1 MSFRNLAIA
10 AIAIASLSACSGNN
24 DKQTFAPSAQEEGS
38 SGNAGAY
45 QAGTPLYT
53 FSVEEGSIMIDNS
66 HVDSIDDA
74 ALEGYPTLA
83 SHTKA
88 IGSVTKAVETNGNAL
103 ELYAG
108 DEMLMAFDTRGD
120 SEALLWS
127 RDGFNAQNVVYSR
140 SEASEQDQTPAS
152 GEVTFTLNECKVAE
166 EKVEEKQQEQE
177 QGKVEE
183 KQQEQGKVE
192 EKQQEQGKVE
202 EKQAQEQ
209 AKLAGFVGSEEQ
221 GQEKGQEQEQGKVEE
236 KGAPAPECKTVVIKL
251 NLRQIVE
258 EKKQEQGKVEEKQQE
273 QGKVEEKQQEQGK
286 VEEKQQEQ
294 GKVEEKQQDQG
305 KVEEKQQE
313 QGKQEQAQGQEK
325 R

>member
-1 MSFRNLAIA
+1 MSFKNLAIA

-24 DKQTFAPSAQEEGS
+24 DKQTFAPSAQQQGT

-53 FSVEEGSIMIDNS
+53 FSVEQASAINEAD
-66 HVDSIDDA
+66 
-74 ALEGYPTLA
+74 LEGYPTLA
-83 SHTKA
+83 SHSKA
-88 IGSVTKAVETNGNAL
+88 ISSVTKAVETNGNTL
-103 ELYAG
+103 ELYAN

-140 SEASEQDQTPAS
+140 SEAGEQDQTPAN

-183 KQQEQGKVE
+183 KQQEQGK
-192 EKQQEQGKVE
+192 QE
-202 EKQAQEQ
+202 
-209 AKLAGFVGSEEQ
+209 
-221 GQEKGQEQEQGKVEE
+221 
-236 KGAPAPECKTVVIKL
+236 
-251 NLRQIVE
+251 
-258 EKKQEQGKVEEKQQE
+258 
-273 QGKVEEKQQEQGK
+273 
-286 VEEKQQEQ
+286 
-294 GKVEEKQQDQG
+294 
-305 KVEEKQQE
+305 
-313 QGKQEQAQGQEK
+313 QEQAQGQEK